1 VARDGGD
8 IHSKEPTVLRTILI
22 YGLVGGI
29 IVAAPMAA
37 TMRTTTAGSI
47 PENAALYGYLSM
59 LLAFTMVFVGIKHYR
74 DKALGGVIRFL
85 PALGVGLGISA
96 VASLFWVV
104 GWELT
109 LAAGF
114 DFGSAYLD
122 SVVAAGQ
129 ARGAPAAELETIR
142 AEAAEFLSMYANP
155 LFRLPI
161 TFIEMFPVGV
171 LISLLSA
178 GLLRNSGF
186 LPARGR
192 VG

>member
-1 VARDGGD
+1 VARDGGE
-8 IHSKEPTVLRTILI
+8 IHSKEPTVLRIILI
-22 YGLVGGI
+22 YGIIGGI
-29 IVAAPMAA
+29 IVAVPMAV
-37 TMRTTTAGSI
+37 TMRATSADAI

-109 LAAGF
+109 LATGF
-114 DFGSAYLD
+114 DFATAYLD

-129 ARGAPAAELETIR
+129 ARGAPVAELETIR
-142 AEAAEFLSMYANP
+142 AEATEFLSMYANP

-161 TFIEMFPVGV
+161 TFIEMFPIGV

-178 GLLRNSGF
+178 ALLRNSGF

-192 VG
+192 AG

>member
-1 VARDGGD
+1 M
-8 IHSKEPTVLRTILI
+8 LRIILI
-22 YGLVGGI
+22 YGIIGGI
-29 IVAAPMAA
+29 IVAVPMVL
-37 TMRTTTAGSI
+37 TMRSTTAGTI

-74 DKALGGVIRFL
+74 DKVLGGVIRFL

-104 GWELT
+104 GWEAT

-114 DFGSAYLD
+114 DFGGAYTD
-122 SVVAAGQ
+122 SVVAAAE
-129 ARGAPAAELETIR
+129 ARGAGAAEVEALR
-142 AEAAEFLSMYANP
+142 AETAEFLAMYANP

-161 TFIEMFPVGV
+161 TFIEMFPLGV

-178 GLLRNSGF
+178 GLLRNSRF
-186 LPARGR
+186 LPARG
-192 VG
+192 